1 MIRVTCRS
9 TTPTITAVIS
19 GRAACA
25 SAVPSSG
32 AMITQSTSAEHSS
45 ARRPR
50 LVVVD
55 DRIVPRLFRYVI
67 LAAPRPP

>member
-1 MIRVTCRS
+1 MI
-9 TTPTITAVIS
+9 
-19 GRAACA
+19 
-25 SAVPSSG
+25 
-32 AMITQSTSAEHSS
+32 MQSTSAEHSS